1 MAHCPGM
8 SDPGELQ
15 ELIAYLVRTSRLAPA
30 EAQRVV
36 AEVLSF
42 LHETPEDFVRRRHHA
57 LQTEG
62 LSNASIYMR
71 LAAELSA
78 WRFRAP
84 NCSARQIR
92 RMIYG

>member
-1 MAHCPGM
+1 M

-15 ELIAYLVRTSRLAPA
+15 ELVAYLARTSRLSPA

-42 LHETPEDFVRRRHHA
+42 LHETAEAFVRRRHRA
-57 LQTEG
+57 LQADG
-62 LSNASIYMR
+62 LANASIYLH

-78 WRFRAP
+78 RRFRAP
-84 NCSARQIR
+84 EYTARQIR

>member
-1 MAHCPGM
+1 M

-15 ELIAYLVRTSRLAPA
+15 ELIAYLARTTRLSPA
-30 EAQRVV
+30 EARRLV

-42 LHETPEDFVRRRHHA
+42 LDETAEDFVRRRHRA
-57 LQTEG
+57 LQAEG
-62 LSNASIYMR
+62 LSNASIYLQ

-84 NCSARQIR
+84 KCSARQIR

>member
-1 MAHCPGM
+1 M

-15 ELIAYLVRTSRLAPA
+15 ELIAYLVRTSRLSPA

-42 LHETPEDFVRRRHHA
+42 LHETAEDFVRRRHRA
-57 LQTEG
+57 LQADG
-62 LSNASIYMR
+62 LANASIYLH

-78 WRFRAP
+78 RRFRAP
-84 NCSARQIR
+84 ECTARQIR

>member
-1 MAHCPGM
+1 M

-15 ELIAYLVRTSRLAPA
+15 ELIAYLARTSRLSPA
-30 EAQRVV
+30 EATRVV
-36 AEVLSF
+36 AEVRSF
-42 LHETPEDFVRRRHHA
+42 LHETPEDFVRRRHRA
-57 LQTEG
+57 LQAEG
-62 LSNASIYMR
+62 LANASIYLH

-84 NCSARQIR
+84 PCSARQIR